1 MVSSALFQI
10 TNMKAPKI
18 PLMDEQI
25 KKMWYG
31 CMHNEIL

>member
-1 MVSSALFQI
+1 MFSSALFKI
-10 TNMKAPKI
+10 ANMKEPKI

-25 KKMWYG
+25 KKMWCG